1 MTGNDWM
8 GQVGSAG
15 DSMADG
21 MRNMAPF
28 ILAIALG
35 LVMAFSCADNP
46 ANAPGTRQPEPQE
59 SEQAEAKQK
68 DKAGEDV

>member
-1 MTGNDWM
+1 
-8 GQVGSAG
+8 
-15 DSMADG
+15 
-21 MRNMAPF
+21 MAPF